1 MQGTVWSSLKCISS
15 MDRLNKTVMSNNDL
29 QYYYKGDMNI
39 PIGVRDMVDDT
50 LGISNCG
57 NNAVKLNTT
66 INLFIEAQ
74 RQTLSEEK
82 SVVIHV
88 GKKSRC
94 NTPCPEL
101 KVHKA
106 KMHQAKTVKNLGSI
120 VTSHG
125 GVSESIEDRR
135 AGERAGKGLGKG
147 VAHTGDPE

>member
-1 MQGTVWSSLKCISS
+1 MKCVKKNSPCF
-15 MDRLNKTVMSNNDL
+15 D
-29 QYYYKGDMNI
+29 YYKGDTNI
-39 PIGVRDMVDDT
+39 PIGVRGMVDDT
-50 LGISNCG
+50 LGISKCG
-57 NNAVKLNTT
+57 NNAVKLNAT
-66 INLFIEAQ
+66 INSFIEAQ

-106 KMHQAKTVKNLGSI
+106 KMHQAETVKNLGSI

-125 GVSESIEDRR
+125 GVSE
-135 AGERAGKGLGKG
+135 
-147 VAHTGDPE
+147 